1 MERENYDSE
10 IINQIEN
17 FYYTE
22 YQSEEEYTAQANQ
35 THKNIQEIKKRSLSE
50 KINKSAIAEM
60 RKEW

>member
-1 MERENYDSE
+1 MEQENYDSE

-22 YQSEEEYTAQANQ
+22 YQSDEEYAAQANQ